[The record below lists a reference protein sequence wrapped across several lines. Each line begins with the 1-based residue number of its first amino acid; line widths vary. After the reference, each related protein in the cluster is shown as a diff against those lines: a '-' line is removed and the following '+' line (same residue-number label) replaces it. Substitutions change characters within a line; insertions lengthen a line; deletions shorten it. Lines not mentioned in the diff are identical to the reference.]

1 MKLDIAQAISSLPSF
16 AAACD
21 VFLVVAPVAT
31 HANTLQRCDLASYRG
46 RGWCRA
52 EMLAFWARRG
62 SADMYRATADAA
74 VVPLFAGSIFSDSHE
89 CCLSEAAQSRG
100 EERSEGM
107 QGSRVAAS
115 LRLRCV
121 TGRPTGRS
129 PTGSSTRC
137 AFLTASSRAA
147 LCAIQPVSRVFL
159 RTSTPSSRPFHT
171 GAVAWA
177 TRTAS
182 RATASV

>member
-115 LRLRCV
+115 FFHQMRHR
-121 TGRPTGRS
+121 TPHRS
-129 PTGSSTRC
+129 IPDR
-137 AFLTASSRAA
+137 FLDAM
-147 LCAIQPVSRVFL
+147 RVFDGEF
-159 RTSTPSSRPFHT
+159 TCCP
-171 GAVAWA
+171 V
-177 TRTAS
+177 
-182 RATASV
+182 